1 MRSAVSGSAA
11 ARHGAF
17 PRVEAVPVALGA
29 LVVGARSQAGRSG
42 GGRKLEMFEERV
54 RAAPADAKVEWEA
67 RASTASALGS
77 RGAAPRDETRDLV
90 RLGSGGGNKK
100 TGFHSPSPLV
110 RRAFGV
116 CAAQVP
122 CLRPYYFRPV
132 APARRRPTTPASQ
145 SLAPIPPP
153 ASTWRACRPMIS
165 HAADEDRRSRSQPL
179 SPTRKTDVS
188 KPSQSSDSTRTHLRY
203 LPFSTNSHRLM
214 LFRKGK
220 RGSRGCI
227 FHATAAIDPSSSTE
241 TKRDNLP
248 CVQVTPKETF
258 FLFGPTDALC
268 PERKVPSTDD
278 RRVI

>member
-1 MRSAVSGSAA
+1 MQRSNGKRAPAPPVPLDRVAQPHVMKPGIWSVSDLVAEIRKLDSTRPPRLSAARSASAPPKSPA
-11 ARHGAF
+11 C
-17 PRVEAVPVALGA
+17 VP
-29 LVVGARSQAGRSG
+29 
-42 GGRKLEMFEERV
+42 
-54 RAAPADAKVEWEA
+54 
-67 RASTASALGS
+67 TI
-77 RGAAPRDETRDLV
+77 
-90 RLGSGGGNKK
+90 
-100 TGFHSPSPLV
+100 
-110 RRAFGV
+110 
-116 CAAQVP
+116 
-122 CLRPYYFRPV
+122 FRPV
-132 APARRRPTTPASQ
+132 APGRRRPTTPASQ

-203 LPFSTNSHRLM
+203 LPSSTNSHRLM

-227 FHATAAIDPSSSTE
+227 FHATAAIDPSSSPE

-258 FLFGPTDALC
+258 FLFGPADALC

-278 RRVI
+278 RRAI